1 MAKCNLYKP
10 TKAEEKKMTV
20 QPRLTLQVF
29 SSLEELLKHVSCD
42 RVNDP
47 IILPSLD
54 PRYPREHFQASP

>member
-54 PRYPREHFQASP
+54 P